1 MQERERILE
10 LVKSGVISTQEG
22 LDLLESL
29 VKKEN
34 KKNEYKEFDQND
46 SFNETIDEEEETE
59 FVSEDD
65 QETEDSEEVEKAE
78 RNAEL
83 EKELE
88 SLATE
93 INQYSVELDQ
103 VNNTLSETKRKLDNK
118 KAELYHLQEG
128 SKERKSQERSE
139 IETDLKN
146 LEKELSLIQ
155 KIDELDNTEAVAELK
170 ADIQSKQGAL
180 TELEERQ
187 EPQTAERIQTLRK
200 EISELEV
207 AFENV
212 QKQKISVMKQLHAT
226 KMKQW
231 TNKAKQVSER
241 IEIPENW
248 KDEASETLN
257 KAGKQLEVSGK
268 ELGKFIRESVSSTM
282 KSDTAKTVKGS
293 FNSALE
299 NFDWKDINIRVPKLA
314 STNFEHEWTFE
325 NTTASILDF
334 KLANGKLK
342 LKTSSDDTIK
352 VSAKVKLYG
361 KIEEETPLEAFEE
374 RSQIELDE
382 DKFVFHVPNKRI
394 EAIVTISLP
403 KRVYDYTSIKLLNG
417 DVQFKSFKGKDVFV
431 KSTNGNMTFKDTNA
445 VMLEVKGTNG
455 TVQVQDSDIRDFLV
469 STVSGSI
476 VFNGAP
482 LSADVSTTNGD
493 VKLTLNNKE
502 MTRIKANSVNGSVK
516 IAIPKELDIEG
527 EAKTVF
533 GVVKSRLSDIDVQS
547 KQDTKLKFNRIRQ
560 GKALQLT
567 AQTTSGNIL
576 LKDTDEA

>member
-10 LVKSGVISTQEG
+10 LVKNGVISTQEG

-34 KKNEYKEFDQND
+34 KQNEDREFEQTESPNVTGDVEEPIYSSVDENKADDETEKKAAQND
-46 SFNETIDEEEETE
+46 
-59 FVSEDD
+59 
-65 QETEDSEEVEKAE
+65 
-78 RNAEL
+78 EL

-88 SLATE
+88 TLATE

-103 VNNTLSETKRKLDNK
+103 VNNQLSDKKRKLDNK
-118 KAELYHLQEG
+118 KAELNDLREG
-128 SKERKSQERSE
+128 SKMRKSQERSE
-139 IETDLKN
+139 IQTDLAN

-155 KIDELDNTEAVAELK
+155 KIDELDNTAEVAELK
-170 ADIQSKQGAL
+170 ADIQSTRAAL
-180 TELEERQ
+180 EKLEARKD
-187 EPQTAERIQTLRK
+187 PQTAEQVADLEAEVETL
-200 EISELEV
+200 EAELE
-207 AFENV
+207 EV
-212 QKQKISVMKQLHAT
+212 QTQKTAVMKQLHAT

-231 TNKAKQVSER
+231 TNKAKQVSDKLEL
-241 IEIPENW
+241 PENW
-248 KDEASETLN
+248 KDDASETLT
-257 KAGKQLEVSGK
+257 KAGKQLEASGK
-268 ELGKFIRESVSSTM
+268 ELGKFIRESVSTSM
-282 KSDTAKTVKGS
+282 KSEKAQSVKGS

-314 STNFEHEWTFE
+314 STNFENEWTFE

-342 LKTSSDDTIK
+342 LKASSDDTIK
-352 VSAKVKLYG
+352 ISAKVKIYG
-361 KIEEETPLEAFEE
+361 KIDEETPLAAFEE
-374 RSQIELDE
+374 RSQIEVDE
-382 DKFVFHVPNKRI
+382 DRFIFHVPNKRI

-417 DVQFKSFKGKDVFV
+417 DVQFKSFEGKDVFV
-431 KSTNGNMTFKDTNA
+431 KSTNGNMAFKNTNV

-469 STVSGSI
+469 STVSGSVI
-476 VFNGAP
+476 FNGSP
-482 LSADVSTTNGD
+482 LSADVSTTNGE

-502 MTRIKANSVNGSVK
+502 MTRIKASSVNGNVK
-516 IAIPKELDIEG
+516 IAIPKSLDIEG

-533 GVVKSRLSDIDVQS
+533 GEVKSRLTDIDVQS
-547 KQDTKLKFNRIRQ
+547 KQATKLKFNRIRE
-560 GKALQLT
+560 GKVLQLT

-576 LKDTDEA
+576 LKDSDKS